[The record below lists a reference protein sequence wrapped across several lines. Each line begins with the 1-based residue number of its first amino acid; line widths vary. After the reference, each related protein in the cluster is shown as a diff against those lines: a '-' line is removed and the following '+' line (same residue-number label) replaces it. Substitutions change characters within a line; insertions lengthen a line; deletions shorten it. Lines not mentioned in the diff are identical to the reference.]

1 MRGVGWGGEG
11 RSSVLEIV
19 EPGKFRELAT
29 ITSSFRNLF
38 VIVRWSGGKPPR
50 ITDRPRIILA

>member
-1 MRGVGWGGEG
+1 
-11 RSSVLEIV
+11 VLEIV